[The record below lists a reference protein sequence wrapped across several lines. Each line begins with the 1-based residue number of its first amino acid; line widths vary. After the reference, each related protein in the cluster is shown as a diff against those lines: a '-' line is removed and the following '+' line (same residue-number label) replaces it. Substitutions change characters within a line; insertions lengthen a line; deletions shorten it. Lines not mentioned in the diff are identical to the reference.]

1 MLQIREE
8 LRHLNA
14 QIATNQTSLDAY
26 IVERLQQSIPV
37 INVVL
42 KVQIK
47 MAQVVATLKIMPKS
61 PETDISLIQGKAQE
75 EIKKFVGETEMK
87 FEQEPIAFGLT
98 ALKIIFVMDES
109 KGSID
114 PLEEEIKKIEG
125 VSSVETIDVR
135 RAIG

>member
-1 MLQIREE
+1 
-8 LRHLNA
+8 
-14 QIATNQTSLDAY
+14 
-26 IVERLQQSIPV
+26 
-37 INVVL
+37 
-42 KVQIK
+42 

-114 PLEEEIKKIEG
+114 PLEDEIKKIEG